1 MPKKKDHQ
9 NLPARRGGQPGN
21 ANALKHGQFST
32 RFSNL
37 IRLTGPSADPAPG
50 RGPLGRHLDLLE
62 AVIEDLAAQ
71 AQPRPEL
78 LIKAIRTFAQVAMT
92 NALLEAAVGRRVRTQ
107 PRRQDQISS
116 HSNCSSCNAIW
127 VTAGLDGQGQ
137 CPRCAGADP

>member
-1 MPKKKDHQ
+1 MPKKKEDRQ

-37 IRLTGPSADPAPG
+37 IRLTGPSADPAPD

-92 NALLEAAVGRRVRTQ
+92 NALLEAARTRTQ
-107 PRRQDQISS
+107 SRRQDQLSS

-127 VTAGLDGQGQ
+127 VTAGLDDQGQ
-137 CPRCAGADP
+137 CPRCAGANP